1 MAKQVTTSKGF
12 KPRLNEFLSGIEG
25 LTGLPFI
32 AGTWYFVDPTD
43 GSATNTG
50 KSPLNAFASI
60 KSAYDACTTG
70 AGDGICVI
78 SRGIT
83 SAGCTSYLTAA
94 LDWTKWGITVIG
106 IAAPTKFSQRARIS
120 TAAANLA
127 YLIDV
132 QGSNN
137 IFKNLSFYNGGTTG
151 AGGVKVSGGRNYFE
165 NVHFMGGMG
174 MTTPTVN
181 DYSLTLTGTGCEENT
196 FVGCVLG
203 NDTFNKGDVAS
214 AELILTSGTQRNRF
228 VNCEFLTYRS
238 AGTTAG
244 FIKSSGGDSITRT
257 LLFDNCFF
265 HVYRDGNVTSEAA
278 VFIGTVP
285 NNGFII
291 FKDCFRHGVTDWAA
305 VAATGRVY
313 SASLAATEAGGI
325 TIAVNPS

>member
-1 MAKQVTTSKGF
+1 MAKQNKTSIGF
-12 KPRLNEFLSGIEG
+12 KPKLNEFLSGIEG

-32 AGTWYFVDPTD
+32 AGTWFFVDPTD

-70 AGDGICVI
+70 AGDGIALI

-83 SAGCTSYLTAA
+83 TAGCTSYLTAA
-94 LDWTKWGITVIG
+94 LDWTKWGITVVG
-106 IAAPTKFSQRARIS
+106 IAGSTFNSRARVS

-127 YLIDV
+127 YLVDV

-137 IFKNLSFYNGGTTG
+137 TFKNISFYNGGTTG
-151 AGGVKVSGGRNYFE
+151 AGAVKVSGGRNRFE
-165 NVHFMGGMG
+165 GCHFMGGMG
-174 MTTPTVN
+174 MTVPTIN
-181 DYSLTLTGTGCEENT
+181 DYSLTLTGTGCEENE
-196 FVGCVLG
+196 FVGCKLG
-203 NDTFNKGDVAS
+203 NDTFNKGDIAS
-214 AELILTSGTQRNRF
+214 AELILASGTQRNRF
-228 VNCEFLTYRS
+228 VDCEFLTFRS

-244 FIKSSGGDSITRT
+244 FIKSAGGDSITRT

-265 HVYRDGNVTSEAA
+265 HVYRDGNVTAEAA

-291 FKDCFRHGVTDWAA
+291 FKNCFRHGVTDWAA
-305 VAATGRVY
+305 IAATARVS
-313 SASLAATEAGGI
+313 SASVAATEAGGI